1 MTSEVIVV
9 IGAGGIGEAVARRQG
24 VGRTVLLADINS
36 GVLSA
41 AATRLQEAGYTVETT
56 LVDTT
61 SRPSVTALAQRAA
74 DLGAVVNLV
83 NTAGVSPNMAPPAR
97 VLEVDLYG
105 TALVFEVFEQVI
117 ARGGAALVVSS
128 MAGHMIP
135 QLPAEQE
142 KALAFTPADDLLTLD
157 FLSPAAVPDSMA
169 AYCLAKR
176 ANTLRVR
183 GASIAWGN
191 RGARI
196 NAISPGIVVT
206 PLALHELASPIGDG
220 YRAMITAS
228 PAKRMAPPD
237 EIAAACAWL
246 LGPEAGFVTGSDLLI
261 DGGVIAAMFAGKIGL
276 PG

>member
-56 LVDTT
+56 LVDST

-117 ARGGAALVVSS
+117 ARGAAALVVSS

-135 QLPAEQE
+135 QLPADQE
-142 KALAFTPADDLLTLD
+142 KALAFTPADDLLALD
-157 FLSPAAVPDSMA
+157 FLSPAAVPDSMV

-237 EIAAACAWL
+237 EIAAACSWL